1 MRVEYGTINRRS
13 VHFTTMI
20 LKGIKMTDKEVLEEI
35 LRVLRKAEKEFG
47 VLNNLYMKEMVIETA
62 KIGQQLLTSW
72 EGEGK

>member
-1 MRVEYGTINRRS
+1 
-13 VHFTTMI
+13 
-20 LKGIKMTDKEVLEEI
+20 MTDKEVLEEI